1 MNQTSRSLPPEKGD
15 PTVNRAYRY
24 RLYPNAE
31 QKRLLAEFF
40 GCSRLIY
47 NHYLEL
53 KNSVY
58 ESEGR
63 ILSYA
68 ECAKDLTALKKTE
81 EFGFLKKAD
90 SAALQQALRHLD
102 AAFSNHFRNPSC
114 FGLPNFKSKK
124 RSKASYSTS
133 NNGGTVRIEEG
144 GLRLPKLGVVRMKK
158 HRDVP
163 DGWRLTSVTVSM
175 TKSGE
180 YYASLVFEF
189 ESQEPEDAPSGAVG
203 LDFSA
208 HDLFVDS
215 EGGRAAFGRPYRK
228 AEARLK
234 KEQRRLSR
242 KAKGSK
248 NREKQRLRLAKAHE
262 KVSNRRKDFL
272 HKESRRLADS
282 YGVVCVEDL
291 NMRGMSRSLRLG
303 KSVHDAGWG
312 EFVRMLGYKLADR
325 GGRLVKVGRFFP
337 SSQTCSACGFKNPE
351 VKALSVRE
359 WVCPACGRT
368 HDRDVNAA
376 VNVRNEGLRIL
387 LSENKT

>member
-1 MNQTSRSLPPEKGD
+1 M
-15 PTVNRAYRY
+15 Y
-24 RLYPNAE
+24 RLYPNEA
-31 QKRLLAEFF
+31 QRKLLAEFF
-40 GCSRLIY
+40 GCARFVY

-53 KNSVY
+53 KKTVY

-63 ILSYA
+63 NLSYN
-68 ECAKDLTALKKTE
+68 ECAKDLTVLKKTE
-81 EFGFLKKAD
+81 GFGFLRGAD
-90 SAALQQALRHLD
+90 SAALQQSLRRLED
-102 AAFSNHFRNPSC
+102 AFSNFFRDPSHFGFPK
-114 FGLPNFKSKK
+114 FKSKR
-124 RSKASYSTS
+124 RSKSSYSTPN
-133 NNGGTVRIEEG
+133 NNGSVRIEEG

-163 DGWRLTSVTVSM
+163 EGWILKSATISM
-175 TKSGE
+175 SKTGE

-189 ESQEPEDAPSGAVG
+189 ESQEPEKPLEKIVG

-208 HDLFVDS
+208 HDFYVAS
-215 EGGRAAFGRPYRK
+215 EGGRPSFGRPYRK

-262 KVSNRRKDFL
+262 KVANQRKDFL

-282 YGVVCVEDL
+282 YDAVCVEDL
-291 NMRGMSRSLRLG
+291 NMKGMSRGLRLG

-312 EFVRMLGYKLADR
+312 EFVRMLEYKLEDA

-337 SSQTCSACGFKNPE
+337 SSQICHDCGRRNPE
-351 VKALSVRE
+351 VKNLGVRK
-359 WVCPACGRT
+359 WVCPACGAV

-376 VNVRNEGLRIL
+376 VNVRDEGIRIL
-387 LSENKT
+387 LSENET